1 MVRRT
6 PAIVI
11 VFGLLAAACGGG
23 STASSGAAT
32 PPTSSFSA
40 QVGSTDLYT
49 GAPQRVE
56 VGVFSSTDANGVQ
69 LLSFGQIKFA
79 FSYLGTDGSATPVPG
94 ATITADYVGAPG
106 TQTTGQGPALTSPGT
121 ARGVYEAPAT
131 FDRSGIWQVDVTA
144 DVADVGTQH
153 LTAAFPVL
161 GHPLLPAP
169 GDPALRT
176 QNLTI
181 HSKGVPPSAID
192 SRAQDGAPIP
202 DTILHRWT
210 IAGALAQHR
219 PILVIFATPVWC
231 QSQFCG
237 PTTDAVQAL
246 ASKYADRAVFI
257 HVEIWRNYQKSIV
270 NAAAADW
277 LYPAAVQQANGN
289 LTEPWLFLIGA
300 DGTIQDRWG
309 PLFDPNE
316 VAADLQALPPMKG

>member
-1 MVRRT
+1 MKTESDGCSDTRACPPEPTGPGPTCPFAWERTFGTGYERMGAMVRRT

-56 VGVFSSTDANGVQ
+56 VGVFSSTDVNGVQ

-153 LTAAFPVL
+153 LTAGPGLEVRRPC
-161 GHPLLPAP
+161 GVHPRRDLAELPEEHRER
-169 GDPALRT
+169 GGRGLALSRRRAAGQREPHGT
-176 QNLTI
+176 LA
-181 HSKGVPPSAID
+181 VP
-192 SRAQDGAPIP
+192 
-202 DTILHRWT
+202 
-210 IAGALAQHR
+210 
-219 PILVIFATPVWC
+219 
-231 QSQFCG
+231 
-237 PTTDAVQAL
+237 
-246 ASKYADRAVFI
+246 DR
-257 HVEIWRNYQKSIV
+257 R
-270 NAAAADW
+270 
-277 LYPAAVQQANGN
+277 
-289 LTEPWLFLIGA
+289 
-300 DGTIQDRWG
+300 
-309 PLFDPNE
+309 
-316 VAADLQALPPMKG
+316 